1 MAGSENSIAGTD
13 DPFVSLYRRYRPGK
27 FSELRGQD
35 HVVRALRSAVRD
47 EKVAHAY
54 LFSGPRGTGK
64 TSTARILAKAL
75 NCEQPVEGDPC
86 SMCASCIAITKG
98 ISMDVS
104 ELDAASN
111 RGIDD
116 IRDVIAHASLGSP
129 GRRKV
134 YIIDE
139 VHMLTEQAANALLK
153 TLEEPP
159 GHVVFVL
166 ATTDPQKVPATI
178 RSRTQHLE
186 FRLLGAEVL
195 EELLR
200 EVRDDAG
207 LGLDNDAVAVAV
219 RKAKGSA
226 RDALSA
232 LDQVAASGEFSDER
246 PARLAEVLEGIANEE
261 PGRSLSGLAALRE
274 EGWGPIR
281 LAVEIADDL
290 RQAFLLRVAPE
301 LAEVA
306 GGDRERL
313 SEQAE
318 RMGLA
323 RVVRA
328 LELLGRAQVAMRDAP
343 DQLVVLEVALV
354 RAARSDT
361 DPGAGAGELTDR
373 LAKLERRVAELS
385 AGAPIAAAPSP
396 PAPAKPTSAVPE
408 GEKPALGAFGGRS
421 GRRGGAVAPAAA
433 PTENPADA
441 PADAPAEGAPSVE
454 KLTTAPS
461 AAPLHEGDVTGEAVI
476 AAWKGPILASL
487 RGADKARFSVPP
499 VEFSDGVLQLYV
511 ATEQFRVT
519 CEPQLPTLRGA
530 LAQYFGD
537 QVRLEIVVAPEEAKA
552 HAGDAGRLTTQAK
565 KVAPSTEVPDEIG
578 SIDLEEFEATATP
591 GGSMATDKILG
602 AFPGAVEES
611 E

>member
-1 MAGSENSIAGTD
+1 MVSTD
-13 DPFVSLYRRYRPGK
+13 DSFVSLYRRYRPGK

-47 EKVAHAY
+47 DKVAHAY

-75 NCEQPVEGDPC
+75 NCEQANEGDPC
-86 SMCASCIAITKG
+86 GVCASCIAITKG

-186 FRLLGAEVL
+186 FRLLGADVL

-232 LDQVAASGEFSDER
+232 LDQVAASGEFTDER

-261 PGRSLSGLAALRE
+261 PARCLGALAALRE

-290 RQAFLLRVAPE
+290 RQAFLLRVAAE

-306 GGDRERL
+306 GPERERL
-313 SEQAE
+313 AEQAE

-328 LELLGRAQVAMRDAP
+328 LELLGRAQVEMRDAP

-354 RAARSDT
+354 RSARTDA

-385 AGAPIAAAPSP
+385 AGAPIAAAPSA
-396 PAPAKPTSAVPE
+396 PAPAQRTEPVPE
-408 GEKPALGAFGGRS
+408 GEKPALGAFGGRA
-421 GRRGGAVAPAAA
+421 GRRGGASAPPSAPGANVEGETPPAASPPLEEAVPSIAPAA
-433 PTENPADA
+433 P
-441 PADAPAEGAPSVE
+441 
-454 KLTTAPS
+454 
-461 AAPLHEGDVTGEAVI
+461 PLHEGAVTADAVL

-499 VEFSDGVLQLYV
+499 VEFSDGVLRVFV
-511 ATEQFRVT
+511 ATEQFKAT
-519 CEPQLPTLRGA
+519 CEAQLPTLRSA
-530 LAQYFGD
+530 LAEHFGD
-537 QVRLEIVVAPEEAKA
+537 QVRLEIVVAPQEAKA
-552 HAGDAGRLTTQAK
+552 HAGDAGRRTTKSK
-565 KVAPSTEVPDEIG
+565 KVVQPSEVVEEIG
-578 SIDLEEFEATATP
+578 AVDLEEFEATATP
-591 GGSMATDKILG
+591 GGSLATEKIFD
-602 AFPGAVEES
+602 AFPGAIEES